1 MSVLVWRCLAILLL
15 LGGAVAVP
23 RPAAALDAEHRAL
36 ADEAIERGIAY
47 LRQSQNPDGSWTP
60 QTGPAVTGLVIS
72 SMLERSDIDANDPTV
87 AKGLRYIL
95 DRVQPDGSI
104 RDGENGILAN
114 YNTAIC
120 LSALS
125 RVKGNPE
132 AAAAIPGAQT
142 FLKGLQWSVGD
153 VTPDGQTITR
163 EHPYFGGA
171 GYGRNGRPDMSNTQI
186 MLQGLHD
193 SGLSSEDPAYAR
205 ALAFIARCQ
214 GTPGN
219 DYFPAGT
226 LVEDGGFIY
235 ATSINKDHP
244 DIPVSY
250 ANPDLVD
257 EARAGRP
264 VSGLR
269 GYGSVTYA
277 GFKSFL
283 YANLDRDDP
292 RVVAAL
298 EWIQNNYT
306 LDQNPGMPE
315 AVKNQGLF
323 YYYMTHARALNA
335 WDNTMLTVYGK
346 KSAIIRASPRTPLS
360 DVNEKRDELQHQ
372 GFEVSVETKTEPIL
386 DDSDT
391 LGFYPPTV
399 YISKE
404 LPSRE
409 IDWANNLIAK
419 LATLQRPDGSFV
431 NAEPRWMEDDP
442 SLVTAYALIALTEA
456 SR

>member
-1 MSVLVWRCLAILLL
+1 MAMVAAALRRVLLIGLIASGVIA
-15 LGGAVAVP
+15 A

-36 ADEAIERGIAY
+36 GEETLDRGIAF
-47 LRQSQNPDGSWTP
+47 LRQTQNPDGSWTP
-60 QTGPAVTGLVIS
+60 QTGPAVTGLIVAA
-72 SMLERSDIDANDPTV
+72 MLDQPDIDPNDPAV
-87 AKGLRYIL
+87 AKALTYIL

-125 RVKGNPE
+125 RVRGNPDV
-132 AAAAIPGAQT
+132 AHAIRGAQL
-142 FLKGLQWSVGD
+142 FLKDLQWSVGD
-153 VTPDGQTITR
+153 TAPDGTAVTR

-171 GYGRNGRPDMSNTQI
+171 GYGRHGRPDMSNTQI

-193 SGLSSEDPAYAR
+193 SGVSSEDPAYAR
-205 ALAFIARCQ
+205 AVAFIARCQ

-219 DYFPAGT
+219 TYFPKGT
-226 LVEDGGFIY
+226 IVEDGGIIY
-235 ATSINKDHP
+235 ATSINQEHP

-283 YANLDRDDP
+283 YADLDRDDP
-292 RVVAAL
+292 RVVGAL
-298 EWIQNNYT
+298 AWIQNNYT

-335 WDNTMLTVYGK
+335 WG
-346 KSAIIRASPRTPLS
+346 SPTL
-360 DVNEKRDELQHQ
+360 DLAD
-372 GFEVSVETKTEPIL
+372 GDDPIN
-386 DDSDT
+386 
-391 LGFYPPTV
+391 
-399 YISKE
+399 
-404 LPSRE
+404 
-409 IDWANNLIAK
+409 WANNLIAK
-419 LATLQRPDGSFV
+419 LASLQQTDGSFV

-442 SLVTAYALIALTEA
+442 GLVTAYALIALNEA
-456 SR
+456 IR